1 MSAQPQPQGEQPSA
15 TPPGWYPDP
24 MGGGGERYW
33 DGIAWSEHF
42 TRQGPPAPGTAP
54 GTAAAIGQPGAVPA
68 GQQVNERVVVQT
80 RKRSGGTAILPIVV
94 GLIAAIGVFFFISRD
109 DGVGWESK
117 KGKQVQSGFV
127 DGCKRGS
134 AGAPVDCECIFT
146 KITALPAYDT
156 PEEFLEMSAQLTQN
170 GTSMRPQSIPPE
182 VMQAVQSCVG

>member
-1 MSAQPQPQGEQPSA
+1 
-15 TPPGWYPDP
+15 

-42 TRQGPPAPGTAP
+42 TRQGAPAPGTAP
-54 GTAAAIGQPGAVPA
+54 GAAGSFGQANAGQIGQQP
-68 GQQVNERVVVQT
+68 NERVVVQA

-117 KGKQVQSGFV
+117 KGKQVRSGFV
-127 DGCKRGS
+127 DGCKRSS

-156 PEEFLEMSAQLTQN
+156 PDEFVEMSAQLTQN
-170 GTSMRPQSIPPE
+170 GTSLRPQSIPPE
-182 VMQAVQSCVG
+182 IMQAVQGCVG